1 MHILV
6 TAGNTQTPIDDVRCI
21 TNIFTGRTGTRIAL
35 KAYERGHQV
44 TLLTSHPEVVREIY
58 PMIMEHT
65 RWHVQTYRTF
75 EDLDQLLKMHVPSG
89 KFDAIVHCAAVSDY
103 KVDGIFTADN
113 RDARASKIKSHHTE
127 LWLKLTPT
135 PKLIDRFRAEWNYS
149 GHLVKFKL
157 ETGLLEEE
165 LLQVAEA
172 SRQQSQA
179 DWMVANLFETR
190 NQWAYL
196 GNGEGTYS
204 KVTRVELPERL
215 IRLLEKA

>member
-1 MHILV
+1 ME
-6 TAGNTQTPIDDVRCI
+6 
-21 TNIFTGRTGTRIAL
+21 IFG
-35 KAYERGHQV
+35 
-44 TLLTSHPEVVREIY
+44 
-58 PMIMEHT
+58 
-65 RWHVQTYRTF
+65 
-75 EDLDQLLKMHVPSG
+75 PSG
-89 KFDAIVHCAAVSDY
+89 EIQVGDWFI
-103 KVDGIFTADN
+103 
-113 RDARASKIKSHHTE
+113 
-127 LWLKLTPT
+127 
-135 PKLIDRFRAEWNYS
+135 
-149 GHLVKFKL
+149 
-157 ETGLLEEE
+157 EEE